1 MRVAFRVDASR
12 QMGIG
17 HLRRSL
23 SLAEALRLADAEVIF
38 VTRDLGIES
47 GAMIGDARFPHHRLP
62 APAGGFVGDP
72 AVPHAAWAGV
82 DADEDAAQTAACLDG
97 GADWVIVDHY
107 GFGARWHRAVR
118 AALGCRIASIDDMA
132 DRDFD
137 SDLLIDHN
145 YARDHRAK
153 YAGRLPETTPILG
166 GPAHALLGP
175 AFADAP
181 RYAFSETVRTMG
193 VFMGGVDAANASC
206 LVLEAIEAAG
216 FGGPVE
222 VVSTSANPH
231 LAALREMIGRRPGAS
246 LSLDVPDL
254 AGFFARH
261 DLQIG
266 AGGGASWERCCIG
279 VPTLLLVVAENQRA
293 VVPDLARDRIVAS
306 VDSLAREEIALAI
319 GALVSDSSH
328 RAELAQRSRALVD
341 GKGAR
346 RVARRL
352 LCSG

>member
-1 MRVAFRVDASR
+1 MKVAFRVDASR

-23 SLAEALRLADAEVIF
+23 SLAKALRIAGAEVVF
-38 VTRDLGIES
+38 VTRDLGIDS
-47 GAMIGDARFPHHRLP
+47 GVMIEDAGFAYHRLP
-62 APAGGFVGDP
+62 APAAGFAGDP

-82 DADEDAAQTAACLDG
+82 DADADAVETVARLDG

-107 GFGARWHRAVR
+107 GFGARWHRGVR
-118 AALGCRIASIDDMA
+118 AALGCRIAAIDDMA

-137 SDLLIDHN
+137 CDLLIDHN

-166 GPAHALLGP
+166 GPAHALLGS

-181 RYAFSETVRTMG
+181 RYAFSATVRSIG
-193 VFMGGVDAANASC
+193 VFMGGADAANVSC
-206 LVLEAIEAAG
+206 TVLEAMDATG

-231 LAALREMIGRRPGAS
+231 LATLRQTVEGRPGAT

-293 VVPDLARDRIVAS
+293 VVPDLAREGIVAS
-306 VDSLAREEIALAI
+306 IDSLAPDEIAKAV
-319 GALVSDSSH
+319 GALVGDPDR
-328 RAELAQRSRALVD
+328 RAELARRSRALVD
-341 GKGAR
+341 GKGAA
-346 RVARRL
+346 RVAGSF
-352 LCSG
+352 LCNG